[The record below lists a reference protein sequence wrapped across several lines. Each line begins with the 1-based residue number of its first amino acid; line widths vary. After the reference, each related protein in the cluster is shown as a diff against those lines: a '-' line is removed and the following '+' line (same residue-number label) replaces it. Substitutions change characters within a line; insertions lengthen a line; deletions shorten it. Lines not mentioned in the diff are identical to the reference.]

1 MKNIDRRVR
10 RGRIEGSTTTDL
22 LQAIA
27 DDEELRSLDF
37 RAVFDQFA
45 EADQRG
51 LLIINRRRVVIGLNA
66 AARTMLDFDGSM
78 PAAAAQVVQDIYF
91 DFAVGDAVHDRR
103 PVWHESFVPAPDR
116 LLRFQV
122 TPIMVRSGEPTLLM
136 ATVEDITRLR
146 YLETVRRDFVA
157 NVSHELR
164 TPIASINLLVETLQR
179 GAMTDP
185 RAGAHFLQRIEIETQ
200 AMARLVEELLELSR
214 LESGVLSLRL
224 DRVNLDDLLQEVI
237 NRLAPAASEKSIA
250 LELDLPEL
258 LPPARADLKRIEQ
271 VLMNLVHNAIKFTP
285 AGGKV
290 LLRARRQSRGIYV
303 EVVDTGMGLDA
314 VEAARV
320 FERFYKVD
328 KGRNRAEG
336 AGLGLA
342 IAKHLL
348 ELHGSHLD
356 VVSDV
361 GRGSRFSFALPTAE

>member
-51 LLIINRRRVVIGLNA
+51 LLVINRRRVVIGLNA

-224 DRVNLDDLLQEVI
+224 DRVNLEDLLQEVI

>member
-1 MKNIDRRVR
+1 MKNIERRVR
-10 RGRIEGSTTTDL
+10 RGRIEDSTTTDL

-51 LLIINRRRVVIGLNA
+51 LLVINRRRVVIGLNA

-78 PAAAAQVVQDIYF
+78 PAAANQVVQDIYF

-122 TPIMVRSGEPTLLM
+122 TPIMVRPGEPTLLL

-179 GAMTDP
+179 GAMTDAQ
-185 RAGAHFLQRIEIETQ
+185 AGAHFLQRIEIETQ

-224 DRVNLDDLLQEVI
+224 DRVNLEDLLQEVI
-237 NRLAPAASEKSIA
+237 NRLAPAASDKSIA
-250 LELDLPEL
+250 VELDLPEV

>member
-10 RGRIEGSTTTDL
+10 RGRIEDSTTTEL

-27 DDEELRSLDF
+27 GDEELRSLDF

-51 LLIINRRRVVIGLNA
+51 LLVINRRRVVIGLNA

-78 PAAAAQVVQDIYF
+78 PAAANQVVQDIYF

-122 TPIMVRSGEPTLLM
+122 TPIMVRPGEPTLLL

-179 GAMTDP
+179 GAMTDAQ
-185 RAGAHFLQRIEIETQ
+185 AGAHFLQRIEIETQ

-224 DRVNLDDLLQEVI
+224 DRVNLEDLLQEVI

>member
-10 RGRIEGSTTTDL
+10 RGRIEDSTTTDL

-51 LLIINRRRVVIGLNA
+51 LLVINRRRVVIGLNA

-78 PAAAAQVVQDIYF
+78 PAAANQVVQDIYF

-122 TPIMVRSGEPTLLM
+122 TPIMVRPGEPTLLL

-179 GAMTDP
+179 GAMTDAQ
-185 RAGAHFLQRIEIETQ
+185 AGAHFLQRIEIETQ

-224 DRVNLDDLLQEVI
+224 DRVNLEDLLQEVI
-237 NRLAPAASEKSIA
+237 NRLAPAASDKSIA
-250 LELDLPEL
+250 VELDLPEV

>member
-51 LLIINRRRVVIGLNA
+51 LLVINRRRVVISLNA

-224 DRVNLDDLLQEVI
+224 DRVNLEDLLQEVI

>member
-1 MKNIDRRVR
+1 MKNIERRVR
-10 RGRIEGSTTTDL
+10 RGRIEDSTTTDL

-27 DDEELRSLDF
+27 DDEDLRSLDF

-45 EADQRG
+45 QADQRG
-51 LLIINRRRVVIGLNA
+51 LLVINRRRVVIGLNT

-78 PAAAAQVVQDIYF
+78 PAAANQVVQDIYF

-103 PVWHESFVPAPDR
+103 PVWHESYAPAPDR

-122 TPIMVRSGEPTLLM
+122 TPIMVRTGEPTLLM

-185 RAGAHFLQRIEIETQ
+185 QAGAHFLQRIEVETQ

-224 DRVNLDDLLQEVI
+224 DSVNLEDLLQEVL
-237 NRLAPAASEKSIA
+237 NRLAPTATDKSITV
-250 LELDLPEL
+250 ELDLQES

>member
-10 RGRIEGSTTTDL
+10 RGRIEDSTTTDL

-27 DDEELRSLDF
+27 GDEELRSLDF

-51 LLIINRRRVVIGLNA
+51 LLVINRRRVVIGLNA

-78 PAAAAQVVQDIYF
+78 PAAANQVVQDIYF

-122 TPIMVRSGEPTLLM
+122 TPIMVRPGEPTLLL

-179 GAMTDP
+179 GAMTDAQ
-185 RAGAHFLQRIEIETQ
+185 AGAHFLQRIEIETQ

-224 DRVNLDDLLQEVI
+224 DRVNLEDLLQEVI

>member
-51 LLIINRRRVVIGLNA
+51 LLVINRRRVVIGLNA

-122 TPIMVRSGEPTLLM
+122 TPIMVRSGEPSLLM

-224 DRVNLDDLLQEVI
+224 DRVNLEDLLQEVI

>member
-10 RGRIEGSTTTDL
+10 RGRIEDSNTTTL

-51 LLIINRRRVVIGLNA
+51 LLVINRRRMVIGLNA

-78 PAAAAQVVQDIYF
+78 PAAANQVVQDIYF

-103 PVWHESFVPAPDR
+103 PVWHESYAPAPDR

-122 TPIMVRSGEPTLLM
+122 TPIIVRTGEPTLLM

-185 RAGAHFLQRIEIETQ
+185 QAGAHFLQRIEVETQ

-224 DRVNLDDLLQEVI
+224 DSVNLEDLLQEVI
-237 NRLAPAASEKSIA
+237 NRLAPTATDKSITV
-250 LELDLPEL
+250 ELDLQES

>member
-10 RGRIEGSTTTDL
+10 RGRIEDSNTADL

-37 RAVFDQFA
+37 RAVLDQFA
-45 EADQRG
+45 DADQRG
-51 LLIINRRRVVIGLNA
+51 LLVINRRRVVIGLNA
-66 AARTMLDFDGSM
+66 AARAMLDFNGTM
-78 PAAAAQVVQDIYF
+78 PVAANQVVQDIYF

-103 PVWHESFVPAPDR
+103 PVWHESYAPAPDR

-122 TPIMVRSGEPTLLM
+122 TPIIVRSGEPTLLL

-185 RAGAHFLQRIEIETQ
+185 QAGPHFLHRIEVETQ

-214 LESGVLSLRL
+214 LETGVLSLRL
-224 DRVNLDDLLQEVI
+224 DSVNLEELLQEVI
-237 NRLAPAASEKSIA
+237 NRLAPTATEKSIA
-250 LELDLPEL
+250 VELDLQES

-285 AGGKV
+285 AGGQV
-290 LLRARRQSRGIYV
+290 LLRARRQGRGIYV
-303 EVVDTGMGLDA
+303 EVADTGMGLDA
-314 VEAARV
+314 DDAARV

-328 KGRNRAEG
+328 KGRNRADG

-348 ELHGSHLD
+348 ELHGSHLE

-361 GRGSRFSFALPTAE
+361 GRGSRFSFALPSVE

>member
-10 RGRIEGSTTTDL
+10 RGRIEDSTTTDL

-51 LLIINRRRVVIGLNA
+51 LLVINRRRVVIGLNA

-78 PAAAAQVVQDIYF
+78 PAAANQVVQDIYF

-122 TPIMVRSGEPTLLM
+122 TPIMVRPGEPTLLL

-179 GAMTDP
+179 GAMTDAQ
-185 RAGAHFLQRIEIETQ
+185 AGAHFLQRIEIETQ

-224 DRVNLDDLLQEVI
+224 DRVNLEDLLQEVI

>member
-10 RGRIEGSTTTDL
+10 RGRIEDSTTTDL

-51 LLIINRRRVVIGLNA
+51 LLVINRRRVVIGLNA

-78 PAAAAQVVQDIYF
+78 PAAANQVVQDIYF

-122 TPIMVRSGEPTLLM
+122 TPIIVRTGEPTLLM

-146 YLETVRRDFVA
+146 HLETVRRDFVA

-185 RAGAHFLQRIEIETQ
+185 QAGAHFLQRIEVETQ

-224 DRVNLDDLLQEVI
+224 DSVNLEDLLREVI
-237 NRLAPAASEKSIA
+237 NRLAPTATDKSIA
-250 LELDLPEL
+250 VELDLQES

-314 VEAARV
+314 AEAARV

-348 ELHGSHLD
+348 ELHGSHLE

-361 GRGSRFSFALPTAE
+361 GRGSRFSFELPTAE

>member
-10 RGRIEGSTTTDL
+10 RGRIEDSTTTDL

-51 LLIINRRRVVIGLNA
+51 LLVINRRRVVIGLNA

-78 PAAAAQVVQDIYF
+78 PAAANQVVQDIYF

-122 TPIMVRSGEPTLLM
+122 APIMVRTGEPTLLM

-224 DRVNLDDLLQEVI
+224 DRVNLEDLLQEVI
-237 NRLAPAASEKSIA
+237 NRLAPTASDKSIVV
-250 LELDLPEL
+250 ELDLPEV

-328 KGRNRAEG
+328 RGRNRAEG